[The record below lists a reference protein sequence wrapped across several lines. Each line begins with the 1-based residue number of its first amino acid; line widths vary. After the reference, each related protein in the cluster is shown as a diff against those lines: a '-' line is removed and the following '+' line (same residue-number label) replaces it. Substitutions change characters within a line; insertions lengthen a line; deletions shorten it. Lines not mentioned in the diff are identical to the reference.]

1 MTIVD
6 ASADAATGASA
17 GAAPVQATGVFSSA
31 ADLIGNT
38 PIVEL
43 RTLAPVSSRVLVKLE
58 NRNPGGSSKDRVA
71 LNIIRQ
77 AEASG
82 ELQPGATIVESTSGN
97 TGIGLA
103 LVGRLTGHPV
113 VIVHSPTIS
122 LEKRTILRAY
132 GATLVE
138 ADWEAGPD
146 DPTNAR
152 AVADRIAA
160 ETPGGWRSSQFGNN
174 ANPEAHYFGTGPE
187 IWRQTGG
194 TVTHFVA
201 GIGTA
206 GTITGTGRFLK
217 EQGDVRIIGVDP
229 VGSTY
234 SGNPSGLISVEGV
247 GTNWPSANWA
257 SFFDHSVID
266 EFRVIPNERVFAT
279 VRQLALDEALL
290 LGPSSAMAI
299 SAAIDVATENPG
311 STVVVIAP
319 DGGSN
324 YLSTVFN
331 ESAS

>member
-1 MTIVD
+1 MTI
-6 ASADAATGASA
+6 ATETRTPLA
-17 GAAPVQATGVFSSA
+17 GVYSSA
-31 ADLIGNT
+31 AELIGNT
-38 PIVEL
+38 PIVQL
-43 RTLAPVSSRVLVKLE
+43 RTLAPTGSRVLVKLE

-71 LNIIRQ
+71 LNIVRQ

-82 ELQPGATIVESTSGN
+82 DLQPGATIVESTSGN

-122 LEKRTILRAY
+122 LEKRTVLRAY

-146 DPTNAR
+146 DPNNAR

-160 ETPGGWRSSQFGNN
+160 ETPGAWRSSQFGND
-174 ANPEAHYFGTGPE
+174 ANPQAHYTSTGPE
-187 IWRQTGG
+187 IWRQTDG

-206 GTITGTGRFLK
+206 GTVTGTGRYLK
-217 EQGDVRIIGVDP
+217 ERGGVRVVGVDP
-229 VGSTY
+229 VGSRY
-234 SGNPSGLISVEGV
+234 SGNESGPIAVEGV
-247 GTNWPSANWA
+247 GTNWPSSNWA
-257 SFFDHSVID
+257 SFFDASVID

-279 VRQLALDEALL
+279 VRELALTEALL
-290 LGPSSAMAI
+290 LGPSSGMAI
-299 SAAIDVATENPG
+299 AAAIDVATGNPG

-319 DGGSN
+319 DGGTN
-324 YLSTVFN
+324 YLSTAFN
-331 ESAS
+331 AEWLERSGL